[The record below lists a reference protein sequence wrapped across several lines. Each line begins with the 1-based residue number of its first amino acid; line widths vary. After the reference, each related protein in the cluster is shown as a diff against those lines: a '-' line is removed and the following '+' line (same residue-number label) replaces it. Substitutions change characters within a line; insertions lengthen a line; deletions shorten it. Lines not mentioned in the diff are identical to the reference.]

1 MRIQGSSRLRAGFGS
16 GNYQH
21 LAVLTSAEI
30 LRKTQGPLSLAASP
44 GIQIAPDAQA
54 LGFPSCFFLI
64 LKHHTC
70 AYFNVSVKKIT
81 QKDNSRGKNNI
92 VGKIIW
98 FLDH

>member
-1 MRIQGSSRLRAGFGS
+1 MLASEMLRQINAEALGSCSVTAYVLSVKWRQLYVRIQGSSRLRAGFGS

-54 LGFPSCFFLI
+54 LGFPSCFF
-64 LKHHTC
+64 
-70 AYFNVSVKKIT
+70 
-81 QKDNSRGKNNI
+81 
-92 VGKIIW
+92 
-98 FLDH
+98 